1 MQIYRHLNL
10 SKSQLMKM
18 NKKYL
23 INIKN
28 LNTYYIFMYSMSDEK
43 NESTQNDNHTV
54 NSNENK
60 DSSDNSLTAA
70 QDKIKLEWSPENE
83 NILVE
88 WCDYAQC
95 YKWLNSRAHAKY
107 SKWHAWFTIP
117 AIIFSTISGTASF
130 AQSSLPIQYQSF
142 SPMIIGSINIIVGI
156 LTTIQQYLKIS
167 ELNEA
172 HRVSSIAWD
181 KFARNIKIELAK
193 HPDERVEA
201 KIFIKVCRQEFDRL
215 METSPDIRESV
226 IQEFN
231 KKFIGKEG
239 SKRQKKFELLKKPDI
254 VDRIISVN
262 ETRHKWYKE
271 LENAVDDF
279 NDEAMENQ
287 DKVIKE
293 QETLLKEKS
302 NELQLFADKEKNKLD
317 KQIELMKVTKEENE
331 KLGDFKRQ
339 QLTLIKTYIN
349 SFIDLYERKP
359 LKEEITSN
367 MEDTIETNILNE
379 FLKTYIEDSYV

>member
-1 MQIYRHLNL
+1 
-10 SKSQLMKM
+10 
-18 NKKYL
+18 
-23 INIKN
+23 
-28 LNTYYIFMYSMSDEK
+28 MYNMSDEK
-43 NESTQNDNHTV
+43 NEGTQNDNHTV
-54 NSNENK
+54 NSNDNK
-60 DSSDNSLTAA
+60 DSSENSLTAA
-70 QDKIKLEWSPENE
+70 EEKVKLEWSPENE
-83 NILVE
+83 GILVE

-181 KFARNIKIELAK
+181 KFARNIKIELSK
-193 HPDERVEA
+193 HPNERVEA
-201 KIFIKVCRQEFDRL
+201 KIFLKVCRQEFDRL

-231 KKFIGKEG
+231 TKFIGKEG

-271 LENAVDDF
+271 LENRIEDEFDDIA
-279 NDEAMENQ
+279 DNQ

-293 QETLLKEKS
+293 QENLLKEKTD
-302 NELQLFADKEKNKLD
+302 ELQLFADKEKNKLE
-317 KQIELMKVTKEENE
+317 KQIELMKSTKQEAE
-331 KLGDFKRQ
+331 KFGNFKRQ
-339 QLTLIKTYIN
+339 QLILVNTYIK

-359 LKEEITSN
+359 LKEEISSN
-367 MEDTIETNILNE
+367 MEDTIEANILNE
-379 FLKTYIEDSYV
+379 FLENYDEDSYV

>member
-1 MQIYRHLNL
+1 
-10 SKSQLMKM
+10 
-18 NKKYL
+18 
-23 INIKN
+23 
-28 LNTYYIFMYSMSDEK
+28 MYNMSDEK
-43 NESTQNDNHTV
+43 NKNQQDNIDD
-54 NSNENK
+54 ENK
-60 DSSDNSLTAA
+60 DSSENSLTAA
-70 QDKIKLEWSPENE
+70 QEKIKIEWSPENE

-130 AQSSLPIQYQSF
+130 AQSSLPVQYQSF

-193 HPDERVEA
+193 HPNERIEA
-201 KIFIKVCRQEFDRL
+201 KIFLKVCRQEFDRL

-226 IQEFN
+226 IHEFN
-231 KKFIGKEG
+231 QKFIGKEG

-262 ETRHKWYKE
+262 ETRHKWYKD
-271 LENAVDDF
+271 LENNVDDEY
-279 NDEAMENQ
+279 DEMAENQ
-287 DKVIKE
+287 DKLIKE
-293 QETLLKEKS
+293 QQELLQEKELELRAFEDNEKS
-302 NELQLFADKEKNKLD
+302 KLQKQLD
-317 KQIELMKVTKEENE
+317 LMKSTKEETE
-331 KLGDFKRQ
+331 KLNNFKKQ
-339 QLTLIKTYIN
+339 QYKLIDTYIS
-349 SFIDLYERKP
+349 SFIDLYERRP
-359 LKEEITSN
+359 LKEEILSN
-367 MEDTIETNILNE
+367 VQDTVDSVTLNE
-379 FLKTYIEDSYV
+379 FLSTYDEDNIV

>member
-1 MQIYRHLNL
+1 MPETSE
-10 SKSQLMKM
+10 SK
-18 NKKYL
+18 
-23 INIKN
+23 
-28 LNTYYIFMYSMSDEK
+28 
-43 NESTQNDNHTV
+43 NDKDAA
-54 NSNENK
+54 NSEEGNK
-60 DSSDNSLTAA
+60 DSSVNSLTAA
-70 QDKIKLEWSPENE
+70 ADKIKLEWSPENE

-130 AQSSLPIQYQSF
+130 AQGSLPLEYQSF

-226 IQEFN
+226 IHEFN
-231 KKFIGKEG
+231 NKFIGKEG

-271 LENAVDDF
+271 LENAVDEF
-279 NDEAMENQ
+279 NEGAIENQ
-287 DKVIKE
+287 DMLIKE
-293 QETLLKEKS
+293 Q
-302 NELQLFADKEKNKLD
+302 Q
-317 KQIELMKVTKEENE
+317 QIINQKEEEIRTFTENS
-331 KLGDFKRQ
+331 KNMLKKRMETMKTNKQ
-339 QLTLIKTYIN
+339 QDEQVSSYKTQQFALINAYIM
-349 SFIDLYERKP
+349 SFVQLYERRP
-359 LKEEITSN
+359 LKDELLSN
-367 MEDTIETNILNE
+367 SENIDEGILIE
-379 FLKTYIEDSYV
+379 FLMSYDEDSEV

>member
-1 MQIYRHLNL
+1 MDIYNMPN
-10 SKSQLMKM
+10 S
-18 NKKYL
+18 
-23 INIKN
+23 
-28 LNTYYIFMYSMSDEK
+28 SDSK
-43 NESTQNDNHTV
+43 NEKDNTENT
-54 NSNENK
+54 NSEGDNK
-60 DSSDNSLTAA
+60 DSSENSLTAA

-130 AQSSLPIQYQSF
+130 AQSSLPLQYQSF

-231 KKFIGKEG
+231 NKFIGKEG

-271 LENAVDDF
+271 LEGRIEDEFDDIA
-279 NDEAMENQ
+279 DNQ

-293 QETLLKEKS
+293 QQQLIEQKEEDLKAFAENSKNMLQRQLENMKTTKKQTEKA
-302 NELQLFADKEKNKLD
+302 NNFKIQQNKL
-317 KQIELMKVTKEENE
+317 IE
-331 KLGDFKRQ
+331 
-339 QLTLIKTYIN
+339 TYIK
-349 SFIDLYERKP
+349 SFQELYERKP
-359 LKEEITSN
+359 LKDEILSN
-367 MEDTIETNILNE
+367 IEDSVDKEVLNE
-379 FLKTYIEDSYV
+379 FLLNYDDDNVV

>member
-1 MQIYRHLNL
+1 
-10 SKSQLMKM
+10 
-18 NKKYL
+18 
-23 INIKN
+23 
-28 LNTYYIFMYSMSDEK
+28 MYNMSDEK
-43 NESTQNDNHTV
+43 NENQQDNIDD
-54 NSNENK
+54 ENK
-60 DSSDNSLTAA
+60 DSSENSLTAA
-70 QDKIKLEWSPENE
+70 QEKIKIEWSPENE

-130 AQSSLPIQYQSF
+130 AQSSLPVQYQSF

-181 KFARNIKIELAK
+181 KFARNIKIELSK
-193 HPDERVEA
+193 HPNERVEA
-201 KIFIKVCRQEFDRL
+201 KIFLKVCRQEFDRL

-231 KKFIGKEG
+231 QKFIGKEG

-262 ETRHKWYKE
+262 ETRHKWYKD
-271 LENAVDDF
+271 LENNVDDEY
-279 NDEAMENQ
+279 DEMAENQ
-287 DKVIKE
+287 DKLIKE
-293 QETLLKEKS
+293 QQELLQEKEQ
-302 NELQLFADKEKNKLD
+302 ELRAFEDNEKNKLQ
-317 KQIELMKVTKEENE
+317 KQLDLMKSTKEETE
-331 KLGDFKRQ
+331 KLNNFKKQ
-339 QLTLIKTYIN
+339 QYKLINTYIS
-349 SFIDLYERKP
+349 SFIDLYERRP
-359 LKEEITSN
+359 LKEEILSN
-367 MEDTIETNILNE
+367 VQDTVDSVTINE
-379 FLKTYIEDSYV
+379 FLSTYDEDNIV

>member
-1 MQIYRHLNL
+1 MSVQ
-10 SKSQLMKM
+10 KQE
-18 NKKYL
+18 
-23 INIKN
+23 N
-28 LNTYYIFMYSMSDEK
+28 LN
-43 NESTQNDNHTV
+43 NENDN
-54 NSNENK
+54 NKDKDK
-60 DSSDNSLTAA
+60 DSSENSLTAA

-130 AQSSLPIQYQSF
+130 AQSSLPVQYQSF

-231 KKFIGKEG
+231 QKFIGKEG

-254 VDRIISVN
+254 VDRIVSVN

-271 LENAVDDF
+271 LENVVDDF
-279 NDEAMENQ
+279 NDDIADNQ
-287 DKVIKE
+287 DKLIKE
-293 QETLLKEKS
+293 QQDIIQGKDLELQAFAEKEKHKL
-302 NELQLFADKEKNKLD
+302 EKQLD
-317 KQIELMKVTKEENE
+317 LMKTTKEEAD
-331 KLGDFKRQ
+331 KVDSFKRQ
-339 QLTLIKTYIN
+339 QIVLIKTYIN
-349 SFIDLYERKP
+349 SFVGIYERKP

-367 MEDTIETNILNE
+367 MEDTVDKKTLNDFLET
-379 FLKTYIEDSYV
+379 YDEDSMV

>member
-1 MQIYRHLNL
+1 MDIYNMPD
-10 SKSQLMKM
+10 S
-18 NKKYL
+18 
-23 INIKN
+23 
-28 LNTYYIFMYSMSDEK
+28 SDSK
-43 NESTQNDNHTV
+43 NEKDNAENA
-54 NSNENK
+54 NSEGDNK
-60 DSSDNSLTAA
+60 DSSENSLTAA

-130 AQSSLPIQYQSF
+130 AQSSLPVQYQSY

-193 HPDERVEA
+193 HPDERIEA

-231 KKFIGKEG
+231 QKFIGKEG

-254 VDRIISVN
+254 VDRIVSVN

-279 NDEAMENQ
+279 NDEALENQ
-287 DKVIKE
+287 ELLIKE
-293 QETLLKEKS
+293 QQKIIDQKEEEIRTFTENNKNMLKKKLET
-302 NELQLFADKEKNKLD
+302 
-317 KQIELMKVTKEENE
+317 MKTTKEQDL
-331 KLGDFKRQ
+331 KASTYKTQ
-339 QLTLIKTYIN
+339 QIALIKSYIA
-349 SFIDLYERKP
+349 SFVQLYERRP
-359 LKEEITSN
+359 LKDELLSN
-367 MEDTIETNILNE
+367 TENIDEGVLIE
-379 FLKTYIEDSYV
+379 FLMSYDEDSEV

>member
-1 MQIYRHLNL
+1 
-10 SKSQLMKM
+10 
-18 NKKYL
+18 
-23 INIKN
+23 
-28 LNTYYIFMYSMSDEK
+28 MYSMSDEK

-54 NSNENK
+54 NSNDNK
-60 DSSDNSLTAA
+60 DSSENSLTAA

-231 KKFIGKEG
+231 QKFIGKEG

-317 KQIELMKVTKEENE
+317 KQIELMKITKEENE

-359 LKEEITSN
+359 LKEEISSN

-379 FLKTYIEDSYV
+379 FLITYTEDSYV